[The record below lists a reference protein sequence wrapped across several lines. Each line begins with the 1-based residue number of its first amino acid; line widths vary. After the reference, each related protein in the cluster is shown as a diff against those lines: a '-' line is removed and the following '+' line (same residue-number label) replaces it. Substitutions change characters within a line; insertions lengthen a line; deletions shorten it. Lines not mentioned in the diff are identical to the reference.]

1 MSHQQ
6 RIEHMTEPD
15 ILYYDGDCA
24 LCQREMAHLARL
36 KSDQLVLQ
44 NIHDLEPAAD
54 IPSRESLLKSLH
66 LRRGGAWTVGLDANI
81 AAWQHTRIG
90 VFWRWLSWPIVKPAA
105 SWLYQQWAQRRFAKR
120 YPTSE

>member
-1 MSHQQ
+1 
-6 RIEHMTEPD
+6 MTEPD

-66 LRRGGAWTVGLDANI
+66 LRRGGAWTVGSGRQYRRLATYTDWRLLALAVMAHCKTGGQLALSAVGT
-81 AAWQHTRIG
+81 AALCKKI
-90 VFWRWLSWPIVKPAA
+90 SD
-105 SWLYQQWAQRRFAKR
+105 
-120 YPTSE
+120 

>member
-1 MSHQQ
+1 
-6 RIEHMTEPD
+6 MTEPD

-66 LRRGGAWTVGLDANI
+66 LRRGGAWTVGWTPISPLGNI
-81 AAWQHTRIG
+81 HG
-90 VFWRWLSWPIVKPAA
+90 LA
-105 SWLYQQWAQRRFAKR
+105 SFGAGCHGPL
-120 YPTSE
+120 